1 MAEFEEKL
9 GAILNDPQAMQQ
21 IMALAQSL
29 GGNSAQ
35 NGPNPSLSATSAP
48 PEQDVQ
54 EAVFEPVTFDETE
67 ETGENQALSGLNLDP
82 KLLSA
87 GMKALSAYQDP
98 NNEKALLLQALRP
111 FVKEERYK
119 KVDKAVQIVKMSK
132 AIRVAIDGFK
142 GGEQGV

>member
-9 GAILNDPQAMQQ
+9 GAILKDPQAMQQ

-35 NGPNPSLSATSAP
+35 NGPNPSPSATSAP

-67 ETGENQALSGLNLDP
+67 ETGENQALSGPELDP
-82 KLLSA
+82 KLLAA
-87 GMKALSAYQDP
+87 GMNALRAYQDP
-98 NNEKALLLQALRP
+98 DNEKAMLLQALRP
-111 FVKEERYK
+111 FVREGRHK
-119 KVDKAVQIVKMSK
+119 KVDKAVQIVRMSK
-132 AIRVAIDGFK
+132 AIRAAIDGFK
-142 GGEQGV
+142 GGEKGV